1 MSQLV
6 IIWVNLLYGLDV
18 DLSFPA
24 AQNWQITLDFMA
36 PVPFFSHGGVT
47 FISAHMT
54 VIGCWVSYFL
64 CVSLD
69 HLSHGNTLS
78 LGFEQMCSDPEDLQV
93 EGTTVSLHQANFGM
107 SRMTKLPMRRLRGC
121 QRTGGREGGR
131 EGVLGG
137 GLRWIKRGRECSSPL
152 WGVLGTFMSVWR
164 AGDPVRG
171 ARESVNSCCPVLR
184 VSWESSS
191 PVAVM
196 GFRAVLLSLLLV
208 SLSLTRGA
216 VITGVSETNLVKSFS
231 VFFICKLDSC
241 LICF

>member
-131 EGVLGG
+131 VGWVGVWGGEREGESAAPPSEEF
-137 GLRWIKRGRECSSPL
+137 WEPL
-152 WGVLGTFMSVWR
+152 WVSGEPGIQCEVLER
-164 AGDPVRG
+164 ALTAVVQCWGC
-171 ARESVNSCCPVLR
+171 RESPVLLLLSWASGRSCCLCC
-184 VSWESSS
+184 W
-191 PVAVM
+191 
-196 GFRAVLLSLLLV
+196 
-208 SLSLTRGA
+208 
-216 VITGVSETNLVKSFS
+216 
-231 VFFICKLDSC
+231 C
-241 LICF
+241 LWAWPEEL

>member
-1 MSQLV
+1 MEVSHSFQL
-6 IIWVNLLYGLDV
+6 IW
-18 DLSFPA
+18 LSSVVEF
-24 AQNWQITLDFMA
+24 
-36 PVPFFSHGGVT
+36 HT
-47 FISAHMT
+47 FCVLAWT
-54 VIGCWVSYFL
+54 TWVME
-64 CVSLD
+64 
-69 HLSHGNTLS
+69 TLS
-78 LGFEQMCSDPEDLQV
+78 ASALSRCAQTPKIYRWRGRLWASIKPTLGWVGWRSFRWEGWGDVREQE
-93 EGTTVSLHQANFGM
+93 
-107 SRMTKLPMRRLRGC
+107 
-121 QRTGGREGGR
+121 GGREGGR
-131 EGVLGG
+131 EGGLDG